1 MNVWKLSTMGLTLA
15 IGILISSGSIRSAG
29 ADSKP
34 DLGAALQSL
43 QQAKL
48 ELGTVSKQPGLDD
61 EVSHRAKA
69 VGLTQQA
76 IGEVK
81 KAIANKQ

>member
-1 MNVWKLSTMGLTLA
+1 MNVWKMSTLGLTLA
-15 IGILISSGSIRSAG
+15 MGILISSGAIRSAD
-29 ADSKP
+29 ADAKP
-34 DLGAALQSL
+34 DLDAALHSL

-48 ELGTVSKQPGLDD
+48 ELGAVNKKPGLDD

-81 KAIANKQ
+81 KAIANQP